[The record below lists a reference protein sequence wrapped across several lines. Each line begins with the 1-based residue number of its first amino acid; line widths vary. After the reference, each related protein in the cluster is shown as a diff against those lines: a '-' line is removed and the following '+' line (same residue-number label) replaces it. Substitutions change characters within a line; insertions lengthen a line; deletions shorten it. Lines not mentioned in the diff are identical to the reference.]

1 MPAHQ
6 AHVSYFKY
14 LPNVEEGGRVMGRIK
29 MWLLIQIYTLIYV
42 HKHTYICSDISALPI
57 CSENSSLEN
66 LYPHI
71 LLSEY
76 GYKWRQISLEPKLFK
91 KKRSSGPFILP
102 GHWTLQSSLNTQI
115 YTSEFQMDPLKDL
128 RLLPLISFFPKIK
141 YLPLYSGNG

>member
-1 MPAHQ
+1 MPSHQ

-57 CSENSSLEN
+57 CSENSSLGN

-76 GYKWRQISLEPKLFK
+76 RYKWRQISWGPKLFK
-91 KKRSSGPFILP
+91 KKRSSGPFILS
-102 GHWTLQSSLNTQI
+102 GHWILQSSLNTQI
-115 YTSEFQMDPLKDL
+115 YSSKFQMYPLNDL
-128 RLLPLISFFPKIK
+128 RLLPLISSSPK
-141 YLPLYSGNG
+141 